1 MAIKLPKDVIGMCEE
16 GRFKLTKFISN
27 SRKVLATIPEER
39 QHRKIKNQDL
49 DMSDLAVE
57 RALGVHWNIENVYLG
72 FKIQLKDKPQEQSGT
87 LTLNLKYMTV
97 MILKFVIT
105 WQ

>member
-1 MAIKLPKDVIGMCEE
+1 MLLECVKREDLSLLSSSVIEE
-16 GRFKLTKFISN
+16 KFWLQFP
-27 SRKVLATIPEER
+27 RR
-39 QHRKIKNQDL
+39 DRKIKNQDL
-49 DMSDLAVE
+49 DMSDLTVE
-57 RALGVHWNIENVYLG
+57 RALGVHWNIENVYLD
-72 FKIQLKDKPQEQSGT
+72 FKIQLKDKPQKQSGT